1 MTGVRA
7 VGILLLPTVAVTST
21 KNRPRAGGCRG
32 SIEKGTTAWENV
44 MAYIRLPYGVK
55 IAVEYTWNGELVL
68 NIYHVAFPAPV
79 TLVNLNA
86 AVLAVE
92 GWVTDNLMPNLSVT
106 CAATGVTAT
115 NLDVENG
122 EQVYLPITPPE
133 DGAVLGESMPNNI
146 AQVCSFYTAKTG
158 RSYRG
163 RAYVPGMAEL
173 YVDNNYVNAGV
184 AAEIALTYSELQD
197 ILFLIG
203 CELVVASFEHDS
215 APRAEGIA
223 TRVESFACN
232 LRVDTQRRRLP
243 KD

>member
-1 MTGVRA
+1 
-7 VGILLLPTVAVTST
+7 
-21 KNRPRAGGCRG
+21 
-32 SIEKGTTAWENV
+32 
-44 MAYIRLPYGVK
+44 MAYIRLPYGIKV
-55 IAVEYTWNGELVL
+55 AVEYTWNGELVV
-68 NIYHVAFPAPV
+68 NVYHVAFPTPV
-79 TLVNLNA
+79 TIANLNA
-86 AVLAVE
+86 VVLAVE
-92 GWVTDNLMPNLSVT
+92 GWVKDNLMPNLSDT
-106 CAATGVTAT
+106 CAAIGVTAT
-115 NLDVENG
+115 NLDIPNG

-133 DGAVLGESMPNNI
+133 SGAVLGESMPNNV

-173 YVDNNYVNAGV
+173 YVNNNYVNAGV

-203 CELVVASFEHDS
+203 CELVVASFQTLGV
-215 APRAEGIA
+215 PRAEGVA